1 MALKKDA
8 LYQAALDYHKN
19 PGGPGKIAITPT
31 KALGT
36 QRDLALAYS
45 PGVAAPCEEIAAD
58 PKTASLYTARGN
70 LVAVITNGTAV
81 LGLGDIGPL
90 AAKPVMEGKA
100 VLFKKFAGIDAVDL
114 ELDEKDID
122 KIVDAVA
129 MLEPSFGGINLEDIK
144 APECFEIERRL
155 KARMNIPVFHDDQH
169 GTAIIVGAA
178 FSNWMKLSGRKLK
191 DVKLVTSGAGASAMA
206 CVNLLVAL
214 GLPKE
219 NITLT
224 DRAGVV
230 YKGRN
235 ESMDPEKEQFA
246 QKTNARTLSEA
257 IKGANVFLGLSGPG
271 VLKGD
276 MVKTMADAPL
286 IMALANPTPEIMPE
300 EARAAKPDAII
311 CTGRS
316 DYPNQVNN
324 VLCFPFIFR
333 GALDVGAT
341 TINEEMKLA
350 CVRALAELT
359 MQETSAEMAA
369 VYGEDP
375 MSFGADYLIPKP
387 FDTRLILELPP
398 AVAKAAM
405 DSGVATRPIEDFDA
419 YRASL
424 EKYVFKS
431 GQLMRPIFERASGNP
446 KRIALA
452 EGEETRVLHAAQ
464 TIVDDEIGYPI
475 LIGREEVIMT
485 RMKRLGLRMKKGV
498 HFDLVNPESDSRY
511 NDYWQTYHSIMERK
525 GMTPALA
532 KQVVRTRTSAI
543 AALMVEKGDADAL
556 ICGTIGRYD
565 RHLRHITDIIG
576 HARSCPTETYAAM
589 NVMILSKGT
598 YFLCDAYVNPD
609 PTAEQICDMTIM
621 AATEVRRFGMEPKIA
636 LLSHSDFGSIDRAST
651 IKMRRAVELIRE
663 RAPELEVEGEMTA
676 AAALSEE
683 VRAMMF
689 PNSRLKGEA
698 NLLIMPNIDAAN
710 ITFHI
715 MRALGDGITVGPLLL
730 GAAKPVHIM
739 VPSVT
744 SRGIVNAAAYASVCA
759 QLLEREQEQAPAAK
773 PAKAKTKAAKAKPA
787 KTKAATK
794 PAVKT
799 TAKTKAKAK
808 AKPAAKAA
816 AKAKPAKKAA
826 KPAKRKRA

>member
-1 MALKKDA
+1 MALKKDS
-8 LYQAALDYHKN
+8 LYQAALEYHRN
-19 PGGPGKIAITPT
+19 PNGPGKIAITPT
-31 KALGT
+31 KALGS

-45 PGVAAPCEEIAAD
+45 PGVAAPCEEIEAD
-58 PKTASLYTARGN
+58 PKTAAEYTARGN

-100 VLFKKFAGIDAVDL
+100 VLFKKFAGIDAIDL
-114 ELDEKDID
+114 EIDEKDID
-122 KIVDAVA
+122 RIVDIVA
-129 MLEPSFGGINLEDIK
+129 ALEPSFGGINLEDIK

-155 KARMNIPVFHDDQH
+155 KERMNIPVFHDDQH

-178 FSNWMKLSGRKLK
+178 FTNWLKYSGRKMK

-206 CVNLLVAL
+206 CVNLLLAL
-214 GLPKE
+214 GLPRK

-235 ESMDPEKEQFA
+235 ESMDPVKEQFA
-246 QKTNARTLSEA
+246 QTTKDRTLKDA
-257 IKGANVFLGLSGPG
+257 IRNADVFLGLSGPG
-271 VLKGD
+271 VLTGE

-300 EARAAKPDAII
+300 EARAAKPNAVI

-350 CVRALAELT
+350 CVHALAKLT
-359 MQETSAEMAA
+359 MAETSAEMAA
-369 VYGEDP
+369 VYGDEP
-375 MSFGADYLIPKP
+375 MQFGADYLIPKP
-387 FDTRLILELPP
+387 FDNRLILELPP

-405 DSGVATRPIEDFDA
+405 DSGVATRPIADFDA

-431 GQLMRPIFERASGNP
+431 GQLMRPIFERAAHHP
-446 KRIALA
+446 KRIAFA
-452 EGEETRVLHAAQ
+452 EGEEQRVLHAAQ
-464 TIVDDEIGYPI
+464 TIIDDGIGFPI
-475 LIGREEVIMT
+475 LIGREEVVTT
-485 RMKRLGLRMKKGV
+485 RIKRMGLRMKKGV
-498 HFDLVNPESDSRY
+498 DYELVNPESDPRY
-511 NDYWQTYHSIMERK
+511 NDYWTTYHSLMERK
-525 GMTPALA
+525 GVTPAIA
-532 KQVVRTRTSAI
+532 KQAVRTRNSI
-543 AALMVEKGDADAL
+543 IGALMVHKNDADAL

-565 RHLRHITDIIG
+565 RHFKYVTDVIG
-576 HARSCPTETYAAM
+576 ASHDSCTYAAM

-598 YFLCDAYVNPD
+598 YFLCDAYVNPN
-609 PTAEQICDMTIM
+609 PTAEQICEMTIL
-621 AATEVRRFGMEPKIA
+621 AAAEVRRFGVEPKIA
-636 LLSHSDFGSIDRAST
+636 LLSHSDFGSIDRPDT
-651 IKMRRAVELIRE
+651 IKMRRAAEMIRD
-663 RAPELEVEGEMTA
+663 RAPDLEVEGEMTA
-676 AAALSEE
+676 VAAFSEE
-683 VRAMMF
+683 VRNMMF
-689 PNSRLKGEA
+689 PNSQLKGQA

-715 MRALGDGITVGPLLL
+715 MRELGDGITVGPLLL
-730 GAAKPVHIM
+730 GAKKPVHIM

-744 SRGIVNAAAYASVCA
+744 SRGIVNAAAYACVCA
-759 QLLEREQEQAPAAK
+759 QLLEKDSLPSAA
-773 PAKAKTKAAKAKPA
+773 PA
-787 KTKAATK
+787 KTKAK
-794 PAVKT
+794 EKT
-799 TAKTKAKAK
+799 RTKAAPKKK
-808 AKPAAKAA
+808 AKPASAAA
-816 AKAKPAKKAA
+816 AKGKAVKTAKKAPA

>member
-8 LYQAALDYHKN
+8 LYQAALEYHKN

-100 VLFKKFAGIDAVDL
+100 VLFKKFAGIDALDL

-122 KIVDAVA
+122 KIVDIVA
-129 MLEPSFGGINLEDIK
+129 ALEPSFGGINLEDIK

-178 FSNWMKLSGRKLK
+178 FTNWMKYSGRKLK

-246 QKTNARTLSEA
+246 QKTSARSLADA

-300 EARAAKPDAII
+300 EARAAKPDAVI

-369 VYGEDP
+369 VYGEEP

-431 GQLMRPIFERASGNP
+431 GQLMRPIFERASSSP
-446 KRIALA
+446 KRIAFA

-464 TIVDDEIGYPI
+464 TIIDDEIARPI

-485 RMKRLGLRMKKGV
+485 RLKRMGLRMKKGV
-498 HFDLVNPESDSRY
+498 DFDLVNPEGDSRY
-511 NDYWQTYHSIMERK
+511 NDYWQTYHALLERK
-525 GMTPALA
+525 GVTPAIA
-532 KQVVRTRTSAI
+532 KQAVRTRNSVI
-543 AALMVEKGDADAL
+543 AALMVYKGDADAL

-565 RHLRHITDIIG
+565 RHFKYVTDIIG
-576 HARSCPTETYAAM
+576 HTAGNDTYAAM

-598 YFLCDAYVNPD
+598 YFICDAYVNPN

-621 AATEVRRFGMEPKIA
+621 AATEVRRFGVEPKIA
-636 LLSHSDFGSIDRAST
+636 LLSHSDFGSIDRDST
-651 IKMRRAVELIRE
+651 VKMRRAVELIRE
-663 RAPELEVEGEMTA
+663 RAPDLEVEGEMTA

-683 VRAMMF
+683 VRQMMF

-730 GAAKPVHIM
+730 GAAQPVHIM

-759 QLLEREQEQAPAAK
+759 QLLEREKQPQKAAK
-773 PAKAKTKAAKAKPA
+773 PAAKKTAASKAAKTAKATKATKAAKA
-787 KTKAATK
+787 
-794 PAVKT
+794 
-799 TAKTKAKAK
+799 AKAK
-808 AKPAAKAA
+808 S
-816 AKAKPAKKAA
+816 AA
-826 KPAKRKRA
+826 KPGKTAGGKKPAGKAGKGAARKRA

>member
-8 LYQAALDYHKN
+8 LYQAALEYHKN
-19 PGGPGKIAITPT
+19 PGGPGKISITPT

-58 PKTASLYTARGN
+58 PSTASLYTARGN

-100 VLFKKFAGIDAVDL
+100 VLFKKFAGIDAIDL
-114 ELDEKDID
+114 ELDEKNID
-122 KIVDAVA
+122 KIVDIVA
-129 MLEPSFGGINLEDIK
+129 ALEPSFGGINLEDIK

-155 KARMNIPVFHDDQH
+155 KERMKIPVFHDDQH

-178 FSNWMKLSGRKLK
+178 FTNWVKYSGRKMK

-214 GLPKE
+214 GLPKA

-246 QKTNARTLSEA
+246 QVTKNRTLADA

-300 EARAAKPDAII
+300 EARAAKPNAII

-324 VLCFPFIFR
+324 VLCFPFMFR

-350 CVRALAELT
+350 CVHALARLT
-359 MQETSAEMAA
+359 MAETSAEMAT
-369 VYGEDP
+369 VYGDDP

-405 DSGVATRPIEDFDA
+405 DSGVATRPIKDFDA

-431 GQLMRPIFERASGNP
+431 GQLMRPIFDRAAGNP
-446 KRIALA
+446 KRIAFA
-452 EGEETRVLHAAQ
+452 EGEEPRVLHAAQ
-464 TIVDDEIGYPI
+464 TIIDDEIAYPI
-475 LIGREEVIMT
+475 LIGREEVILT
-485 RMKRLGLRMKKGV
+485 RIKRMGLRMKKGV
-498 HFDLVNPESDSRY
+498 DFELVNPEGDSRY
-511 NDYWQTYHSIMERK
+511 NDYWQTYHALMERK
-525 GMTPALA
+525 GVTPAIA
-532 KQVVRTRTSAI
+532 KQAVRTRTSVI
-543 AALMVEKGDADAL
+543 AALMVQKGDADAL

-565 RHLRHITDIIG
+565 RHFKYVTDVIG
-576 HARSCPTETYAAM
+576 HACDIETYAAM

-598 YFLCDAYVNPD
+598 YFICDAYVNPN

-621 AATEVRRFGMEPKIA
+621 AAAEVRRFGVEPKIA
-636 LLSHSDFGSIDRAST
+636 LLSHSDFGSIDRESPV
-651 IKMRRAVELIRE
+651 KMRRAVELIRD
-663 RAPELEVEGEMTA
+663 RAPDLEVEGEMTA

-683 VRAMMF
+683 VRQMMF

-730 GAAKPVHIM
+730 GAARPVHIM

-759 QLLEREQEQAPAAK
+759 QLLEKEGKQAEK
-773 PAKAKTKAAKAKPA
+773 PSP
-787 KTKAATK
+787 
-794 PAVKT
+794 
-799 TAKTKAKAK
+799 
-808 AKPAAKAA
+808 AKPAAKKSAA
-816 AKAKPAKKAA
+816 AKAAKTA
-826 KPAKRKRA
+826 KSAKDKTGARKGKTTKSTSRKRA

>member
-1 MALKKDA
+1 MALKKDS
-8 LYQAALDYHKN
+8 LYQAALDYHREPN
-19 PGGPGKIAITPT
+19 GPGKISITPT

-58 PKTASLYTARGN
+58 PNTAALYTARGN

-114 ELDEKDID
+114 ELDERDID
-122 KIVDAVA
+122 KIVDIVA
-129 MLEPSFGGINLEDIK
+129 ALEPTFGGINLEDIK

-155 KARMNIPVFHDDQH
+155 KERMNIPVFHDDQH

-178 FSNWMKLSGRKLK
+178 FTNWMKYSGRKLK

-206 CVNLLVAL
+206 CVNLLLAL

-235 ESMDPEKEQFA
+235 ESMDPVKEKFA
-246 QKTNARTLSEA
+246 QNTKHRTLAEA

-271 VLKGD
+271 VLNGA

-300 EARAAKPDAII
+300 EARAAKPNAVI

-350 CVRALAELT
+350 CVYALAKLT
-359 MQETSAEMAA
+359 MAESSAEMAT
-369 VYGEDP
+369 VYGDDP
-375 MSFGADYLIPKP
+375 LQFGADYLIPKP
-387 FDTRLILELPP
+387 FDNRLILELPP
-398 AVAKAAM
+398 AVAQAAM
-405 DSGVATRPIEDFDA
+405 DSGVATRPIKDMDA

-431 GQLMRPIFERASGNP
+431 GQLMRPIYDRAAANP
-446 KRIALA
+446 KRIAFS
-452 EGEETRVLHAAQ
+452 EGEEQRVLHAAQ
-464 TIVDDEIGYPI
+464 TIIDDGIGRPI
-475 LIGREEVIMT
+475 LIGREEVITT
-485 RMKRLGLRMKKGV
+485 RLKRMGLRMRKDV
-498 HFDLVNPESDSRY
+498 DFDLVNPESDPRY
-511 NDYWQTYHSIMERK
+511 NDYWTTYHQLMERK
-525 GMTPALA
+525 GVTPAIA
-532 KQVVRTRTSAI
+532 KQAVRTRNSVI
-543 AALMVEKGDADAL
+543 AALMVHKGDADAL

-565 RHLRHITDIIG
+565 RHFKYITDVIG
-576 HARSCPTETYAAM
+576 HAEGEGTYAAM

-598 YFLCDAYVNPD
+598 YFLCDAYVNCN
-609 PTAEQICDMTIM
+609 PTAEQICDMTIL
-621 AATEVRRFGMEPKIA
+621 AAKEVRRFGVEPKIA
-636 LLSHSDFGSIDRAST
+636 LLSHSDFGSIDRPDT
-651 IKMRRAVELIRE
+651 IKMRRAAEMIRE
-663 RAPELEVEGEMTA
+663 RAPDLEVEGEMTA
-676 AAALSEE
+676 VAAFSPE
-683 VRAMMF
+683 VRQMMF
-689 PNSRLKGEA
+689 PNSQLRGQA

-710 ITFHI
+710 ITHHI
-715 MRALGDGITVGPLLL
+715 MRELGDGITVGPLLL
-730 GAAKPVHIM
+730 GAAKPAHIM

-744 SRGIVNAAAYASVCA
+744 SRGIINAAAYASVCA
-759 QLLEREQEQAPAAK
+759 QLLEKDQLPLLAAATPKNKKPKAKK
-773 PAKAKTKAAKAKPA
+773 PA
-787 KTKAATK
+787 
-794 PAVKT
+794 
-799 TAKTKAKAK
+799 
-808 AKPAAKAA
+808 AKPAAKAKGKAKA
-816 AKAKPAKKAA
+816 APKTKTAKKAKPTPKNKT
-826 KPAKRKRA
+826 RKRA

>member
-1 MALKKDA
+1 MALKKDS
-8 LYQAALDYHKN
+8 LYEAALEYHRN
-19 PGGPGKIAITPT
+19 PNGPGKIAITPT
-31 KALGT
+31 KALGS

-45 PGVAAPCEEIAAD
+45 PGVAAPCEEIEAD
-58 PKTASLYTARGN
+58 PNKAAEYTARGN

-100 VLFKKFAGIDAVDL
+100 VLFKKFAGIDAMDL

-122 KIVDAVA
+122 KIVDIVA
-129 MLEPSFGGINLEDIK
+129 ALEPSFGGINLEDIK

-155 KARMNIPVFHDDQH
+155 KERMNIPVFHDDQH

-178 FSNWMKLSGRKLK
+178 FSNWLKYSGRKLK

-206 CVNLLVAL
+206 CVNLLLAI
-214 GLPKE
+214 GLPKK

-235 ESMDPEKEQFA
+235 ESMDSVKEQFA
-246 QKTNARTLSEA
+246 QTTKDRTLKEA
-257 IKGANVFLGLSGPG
+257 IRNADVFLGLSAPG
-271 VLKGD
+271 VLTGD

-300 EARAAKPDAII
+300 EARAAKPNAVI

-350 CVRALAELT
+350 CVHALAKLT
-359 MQETSAEMAA
+359 MAETSAEMAA
-369 VYGEDP
+369 VYGDEP
-375 MSFGADYLIPKP
+375 LQFGADYLIPKP
-387 FDTRLILELPP
+387 FDNRLILELPP

-405 DSGVATRPIEDFDA
+405 DSGVATRPIADFDA

-431 GQLMRPIFERASGNP
+431 GQLMRPIFERASHNA
-446 KRIALA
+446 KRIAFA
-452 EGEETRVLHAAQ
+452 EGEEQRVLHAAQ
-464 TIVDDEIGYPI
+464 TIVDDGIGFPI
-475 LIGREEVIMT
+475 LIGREEVVTT
-485 RMKRLGLRMKKGV
+485 RIKRMGLRMKKGV
-498 HFDLVNPESDSRY
+498 DYELVNPESDPRY
-511 NDYWQTYHSIMERK
+511 NDYWATYHNLMQRK
-525 GMTPALA
+525 GVTPALA
-532 KQVVRTRTSAI
+532 KQVVRTRNSAI
-543 AALMVEKGDADAL
+543 AALMVHKGDADGL

-565 RHLRHITDIIG
+565 RHLRYVTDVIG
-576 HARSCPTETYAAM
+576 SADGTCTYAAM

-598 YFLCDAYVNPD
+598 YFLCDAYVNPN

-621 AATEVRRFGMEPKIA
+621 AAAEVRRFGVEPKIA
-636 LLSHSDFGSIDRAST
+636 LLSHSDFGSFDRPEA
-651 IKMRRAVELIRE
+651 IKMRRAAEMIRE
-663 RAPELEVEGEMTA
+663 RAPDLEVEGEMTA
-676 AAALSEE
+676 AAAFSEE
-683 VRAMMF
+683 VRQMMF
-689 PNSRLKGEA
+689 PNSQLKGQA

-715 MRALGDGITVGPLLL
+715 MRELGDGITVGPLLL
-730 GAAKPVHIM
+730 GAKKPVHIM

-744 SRGIVNAAAYASVCA
+744 SRGIVNAAAYACVSA
-759 QLLEREQEQAPAAK
+759 QLLEKDNLPLLAAAAPKAK
-773 PAKAKTKAAKAKPA
+773 GKAKT
-787 KTKAATK
+787 
-794 PAVKT
+794 
-799 TAKTKAKAK
+799 
-808 AKPAAKAA
+808 
-816 AKAKPAKKAA
+816 KPAKKAA
-826 KPAKRKRA
+826 AVKKKTVKAAKKPAAKPATKKPAKKKRA